1 MKRKTV
7 IWLTAIFA
15 LLFAVSIW
23 KNVSAAKETDRMEA
37 VMTAETYHL
46 LYDIAYELEHIVSVP
61 GARPLDEQTGNKLI
75 HLSNL
80 FNELHATQKI
90 YATCFQ
96 TTGSRN
102 SYSGLFDFQYIA
114 RTLVAGRWATNGVS
128 CCGIMKDGQI
138 SNKEAEYLSRLRED
152 IAELFAAL
160 SENDNPPAMKQDIN
174 PYYMDNQI
182 KTFFEKWSW
191 HSDNQ
196 PYRLLME

>member
-7 IWLTAIFA
+7 IWLTAIVA

-23 KNVSAAKETDRMEA
+23 KNITAAKEKDRMEA

-46 LYDIAYELEHIVSVP
+46 LFDITYGLEYIVSVP

-75 HLSNL
+75 YLSNL

-138 SNKEAEYLSRLRED
+138 SNKEAEYLSRLSED

>member
-1 MKRKTV
+1 MKRK
-7 IWLTAIFA
+7 IALWLVAIFA

-23 KNVSAAKETDRMEA
+23 KNITAAKEKDRMEN
-37 VMTAETYHL
+37 VMTAQTYHL
-46 LYDIAYELEHIVSVP
+46 LFTISDQLEHIVSVP

-75 HLSNL
+75 YLSNL
-80 FNELHATQKI
+80 FSELHTTQKI

-102 SYSGLFDFQYIA
+102 CYTGLFDFQHIA
-114 RTLVAGRWATNGVS
+114 NTLVGGWWETNGVV
-128 CCGIMKDGQI
+128 CNGIMKDGQI
-138 SNKEAEYLSRLRED
+138 SNEELEYLSRLNAD
-152 IAELFAAL
+152 IAELFASL
-160 SENDNPPAMKQDIN
+160 SENDDPPAMKQDIN

>member
-7 IWLTAIFA
+7 VWLTAIVA

-23 KNVSAAKETDRMEA
+23 KNVSAAKEKDRMEA

-46 LYDIAYELEHIVSVP
+46 LFDITYGLEYIVSVP

-75 HLSNL
+75 YLSNL

-90 YATCFQ
+90 YAACFQ

-102 SYSGLFDFQYIA
+102 SYSGMFDFQYIA
-114 RTLVAGRWATNGVS
+114 HTLVAGRWNTNGAI

-138 SNKEAEYLSRLRED
+138 SAKEAEYLSRLHED